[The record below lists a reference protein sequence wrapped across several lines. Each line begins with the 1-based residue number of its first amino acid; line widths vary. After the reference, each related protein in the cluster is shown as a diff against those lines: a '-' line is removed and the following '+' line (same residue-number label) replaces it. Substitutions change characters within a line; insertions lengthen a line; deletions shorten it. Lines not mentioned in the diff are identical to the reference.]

1 MPLSPLTNA
10 PANPAGRAGAGALV
24 QASLR
29 LSPSGR
35 LRWIGVPGVSEVDR
49 ARTRA
54 LLGEGAE
61 LLEAGAARF
70 PDEPLWF
77 ARAARACSGT
87 HGWSLLWELRLLG
100 RLEAFAVRVR
110 RGEQPGLRC
119 DSEGLLHA
127 EDLATLEEPPPG
139 HRDGG
144 GAPVDLNALWCG
156 VLQTLGD
163 ASEAPRRFAWRQ
175 EAERAVEVF
184 RASFWREQPRGLRA
198 LAHGSRAA
206 GLAGL
211 VAAASD
217 PPVLERAAREL
228 VLEQQRS
235 SLLRGGAPAWARA
248 LAVEAEL
255 RTRELSVTSLRGLAS
270 LLARRNAAGA
280 DPMKPLLRAMG
291 GVLAGRA
298 S

>member
-10 PANPAGRAGAGALV
+10 PTVQGGRGGGGAASPAA
-24 QASLR
+24 LR
-29 LSPSGR
+29 LPPSGR
-35 LRWIGVPGVSEVDR
+35 LKWLGLPGIAEVDR

-61 LLEAGAARF
+61 LLEAGGARF

-87 HGWSLLWELRLLG
+87 QGWSLLWELRLLG

-119 DSEGLLHA
+119 DAEGLLHA
-127 EDLATLEEPPPG
+127 EDLTALEEPPPG
-139 HRDGG
+139 QRVVG

-156 VLQTLGD
+156 LLQTLGD
-163 ASEAPRRFAWRQ
+163 AAEAPRRVAWRQ
-175 EAERAVEVF
+175 EAERAVELF
-184 RASFWREQPRGLRA
+184 QASFWRERPRGLRG
-198 LAHGSRAA
+198 LAHGPRAA

-217 PPVLERAAREL
+217 PQVLDRAAREL
-228 VLEQQRS
+228 VLEQQRVA
-235 SLLRGGAPAWARA
+235 LLRSDAPAWARA

-270 LLARRNAAGA
+270 LLARRGVGGR
-280 DPMKPLLRAMG
+280 DPLRPLLRVMDGA
-291 GVLAGRA
+291 LTGRA